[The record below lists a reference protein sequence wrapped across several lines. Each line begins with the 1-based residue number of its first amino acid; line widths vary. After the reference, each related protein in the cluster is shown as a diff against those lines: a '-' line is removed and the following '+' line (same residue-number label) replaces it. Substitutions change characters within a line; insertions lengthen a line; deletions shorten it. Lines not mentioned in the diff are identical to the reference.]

1 MDISDISYRML
12 REIQRKEESSPRL
25 SKIEDDF
32 YNVLREYLHQLNK
45 RCQKESSPQ
54 KKMLLTDEMHNLV
67 KIIRTIY
74 ESREK
79 KIVLAAMSQARG
91 GHPELQYLT
100 ETEKQ
105 LFESLL
111 HLLRETRERQLEGKQ
126 DQKDEQEPQH
136 EELLALSSTQVHK
149 ENGGNNHPLV
159 LITKTLPEFI
169 GTDKKR
175 YAVRKDDVI
184 SLPEDMAE
192 TLIKRKAAKRILSSD
207 DASSEATEP

>member
-1 MDISDISYRML
+1 MDVSDISYRML

-25 SKIEDDF
+25 SKFEDDF
-32 YNVLREYLHQLNK
+32 YNVLCEYLHQLNE
-45 RCQKESSPQ
+45 RCQKESASQ
-54 KKMLLTDEMHNLV
+54 KKMLLTDEMHNIV
-67 KIIRTIY
+67 KIIRAIY

-111 HLLRETRERQLEGKQ
+111 HLLRDARESQLEGKQ
-126 DQKDEQEPQH
+126 DQKEGKIPH
-136 EELLALSSTQVHK
+136 EEPLAPPSTQDYK
-149 ENGGNNHPLV
+149 EDGGNDHPLV

-175 YAVRKDDVI
+175 YAVRKDDII
-184 SLPEDMAE
+184 SLPRDMAE
-192 TLIKRKAAKRILSSD
+192 TLIKRKAAKRILPSD
-207 DASSEATEP
+207 NASSEKAEA